1 MNGTSINKKSHLLN
15 QLLNILNENIKNSLL
30 SKLIGKMKLLYFY
43 IILIL
48 KFEIVSLIINPK
60 IIFTLFWI
68 LYLIVII
75 KIK

>member
-60 IIFTLFWI
+60 IIFTLF
-68 LYLIVII
+68 
-75 KIK
+75 